1 MVDVDRV
8 DMDDIKPK
16 KDSPVSMIRTACYA
30 KDVDKAI
37 HMANCFVDKG
47 YEATVNLM
55 AVSKVLEVELMEC
68 FEQLEKECKV
78 IYLVDSNGALYQER
92 SVLGQKPREHHPSIG
107 VPRITQS
114 AVGLWQYH

>member
-1 MVDVDRV
+1 
-8 DMDDIKPK
+8 
-16 KDSPVSMIRTACYA
+16 MIRTACYA

-68 FEQLEKECKV
+68 FEQLEKECRAQV
-78 IYLVDSNGALYQER
+78 IYLVDSNGALYQETV
-92 SVLGQKPREHHPSIG
+92 STWSKKPRASSVQGDWHS
-107 VPRITQS
+107 R
-114 AVGLWQYH
+114 A